1 MAKWLK
7 LFKVLSRAL
16 VACGSEPHFSIGR
29 RVEKF
34 DFVSH

>member
-16 VACGSEPHFSIGR
+16 VACGSEPHFSIGCN
-29 RVEKF
+29 VFFKGF
-34 DFVSH
+34 NSL